1 MPMRRPTWLEMLVIV
16 GIIALLI
23 SIILPS
29 LERKRQI
36 EAAQACPRHLR
47 NIGQALLMYANDYG
61 GVYPPTLDVLATSE
75 VFSKEIVSCPIT
87 RKPFIFLAPGSVAK
101 SLGEED
107 LLVYEPPEYNDG
119 EGSNLLFGDGHV
131 SWQPAAV
138 VQQYVARA
146 ATRPSSRQA
155 N

>member
-1 MPMRRPTWLEMLVIV
+1 MAMRRPTWIEMLVIV

-23 SIILPS
+23 SIILPT

-36 EAAQACPRHLR
+36 EAAERCPRHLR
-47 NIGQALLMYANDYG
+47 IIGQALLLYANDYG
-61 GVYPPTLDVLATSE
+61 GVYPPTLPVLATSE
-75 VFSKEIVSCPIT
+75 DITKEIISCPMT
-87 RKPFIFLAPGSVAK
+87 RKPFVFLSPGSVAK

-107 LLVYEPPEYNDG
+107 LVVYEPPEYNDG
-119 EGSNLLFGDGHV
+119 EGSNMLFGDGHV

-138 VQQYVARA
+138 VQQYIARA
-146 ATRPSSRQA
+146 ATRPSTRPA